1 MENISIGTPSIP
13 GKVHWGNSAN
23 VLCNYMK
30 EPEYLE
36 MILQNKAIIPRYV
49 IEPLEYLGIPG
60 VNKIAFPMTCFCD
73 IPFAKAATHMF
84 NYGRYGIALDKQ
96 TVIDKFKVQPIHY
109 INERSPLA
117 ADFREAF
124 SKCFQ
129 KPMPVDAPIELIDYL
144 LSTLMYMKPI
154 KGMTEINGENKMYVF
169 QDECEWR
176 YIPTDDFPRELEGH
190 LVLKQKEATQK
201 GRDAYSSAL
210 KKHKETWM
218 QFEWTDIKYL
228 IVPDEPA
235 LSRLINT
242 IKELPLGDTQKYLLI
257 SKIEVGSRFSE
268 DLI

>member
-1 MENISIGTPSIP
+1 MDGMSIGKPSIP
-13 GKVHWGNSAN
+13 GKIHWENSAN

-36 MILQNKAIIPRYV
+36 MILQNQAIVPRYV
-49 IEPLEYLGIPG
+49 IEPLEYLGISG
-60 VNKIAFPMTCFCD
+60 LNKIAFPMTCFCD
-73 IPFAKAATHMF
+73 IPFAKAASHMF

-96 TVIDKFKVQPIHY
+96 TVIEKFRIQPIHY
-109 INERSPLA
+109 INEKSPLA
-117 ADFREAF
+117 ADFKETF
-124 SKCFQ
+124 LKCLSKDIPNDTP
-129 KPMPVDAPIELIDYL
+129 KELVDYV

-154 KGMTEINGENKMYVF
+154 KGMTVINGKKKMYVF

-176 YIPTDDFPRELEGH
+176 YIPTDNFPDELKGH
-190 LVLKQKEATQK
+190 LVLKQSESTPK
-201 GRDAYSSAL
+201 GRDSYSEAL
-210 KKHKETWM
+210 KKHKDTWM
-218 QFEWTDIKYL
+218 SFEWSDIKYL

-257 SKIEVGSRFSE
+257 SKIEVGSRFTE